1 MNKSVVSVN
10 KLKLQKEFLENE
22 IIFIKRK
29 FNISESEKI
38 LFSVWTNNFLQKG
51 FVFTEKGL
59 YWNLNIKYKKNN
71 SAKKIINYIQK
82 ESDENYEFTYN
93 KILPEVID
101 FSPKE
106 IKTEN
111 VFRIEIKLNIKFL
124 SENFMFILKTLSV
137 LISFV
142 EKSITSGKI
151 LL

>member
-59 YWNLNIKYKKNN
+59 YWNLNFKYKKNN
-71 SAKKIINYIQK
+71 YCICCFY
-82 ESDENYEFTYN
+82 FCC
-93 KILPEVID
+93 
-101 FSPKE
+101 
-106 IKTEN
+106 
-111 VFRIEIKLNIKFL
+111 VFCHSWN
-124 SENFMFILKTLSV
+124 
-137 LISFV
+137 
-142 EKSITSGKI
+142 
-151 LL
+151 